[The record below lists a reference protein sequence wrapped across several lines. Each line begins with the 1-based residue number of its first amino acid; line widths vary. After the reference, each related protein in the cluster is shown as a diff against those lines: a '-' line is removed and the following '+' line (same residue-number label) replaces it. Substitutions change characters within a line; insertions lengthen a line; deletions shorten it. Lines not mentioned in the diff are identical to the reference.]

1 MEYKAP
7 NREVKGNGLRGTGRS
22 LNRRACA
29 ARVRLQQACV
39 PDSMRKLF
47 PIPRIPV
54 CIMYAIVEA
63 KGKQYKVEPG
73 QEVVVDLMKAE
84 PGEKVELDQVLL
96 VGGLKKGELRVGT
109 PTVEG
114 ARVVAEVMRHEKGP
128 KLLMVKY
135 RDGLGKKKGHRQRYT
150 RLVVKDIILG

>member
-1 MEYKAP
+1 
-7 NREVKGNGLRGTGRS
+7 
-22 LNRRACA
+22 
-29 ARVRLQQACV
+29 
-39 PDSMRKLF
+39 
-47 PIPRIPV
+47 
-54 CIMYAIVEA
+54 MYAIVEA

-114 ARVVAEVMRHEKGP
+114 ARVVVEVVRHEKGR